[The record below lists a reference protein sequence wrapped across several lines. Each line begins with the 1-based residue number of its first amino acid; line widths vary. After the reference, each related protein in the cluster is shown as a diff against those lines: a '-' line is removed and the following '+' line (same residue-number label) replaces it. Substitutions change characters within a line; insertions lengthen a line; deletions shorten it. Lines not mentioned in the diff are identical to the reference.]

1 MSRGLFLILPGHG
14 HVNPTIGLVNEL
26 VNKGDEIVYI
36 TAEEFRDKLEKVGAK
51 FLGYELEDGSLKFN
65 PNEINKSMQD
75 LNNSATLME
84 KFMETS
90 KKTLELIF
98 TLTGEFDYL
107 VIDHFLLLDTNL
119 FASKFNIKK
128 IISSV
133 TTFALNEK
141 LMDDMFNLMMSTLT
155 KNGATIPQD
164 IKENMTG
171 IREDFLNKKCDLKI
185 VFTSKYYQ
193 PYGNEF
199 DDSFKFV
206 GPSIFDRKELID
218 FKIEKTNNKKLIL
231 ASLGTV
237 ANENQVFYKNCFE
250 ALGGRNDIDVIMS
263 IGKRININDL
273 GKIPK
278 NFKVYNYVPQL
289 EVLKHV
295 DLFITHGGMNSSSE
309 GLYNDVP
316 LIVVPQFGDQPI
328 VANRVANLKAGLA
341 LIGDE
346 NLTPSAISKAVDKI
360 LSCNLYKEN
369 AQKIGKSLRELNGY
383 EEAAN
388 LIKKILL

>member
-1 MSRGLFLILPGHG
+1 MSRGLFLTLPGHG
-14 HVNPTIGLVNEL
+14 HVNPTIGLVSEL
-26 VNKGDEIVYI
+26 INRGDEIVYI

-65 PNEINKSMQD
+65 PKEISKSMED
-75 LNNSATLME
+75 LSNSANMME

-90 KKTLELIF
+90 KKTLELVF

-107 VIDHFLLLDTNL
+107 VVDHFLLLDTDL

-141 LMDDMFNLMMSTLT
+141 LMDDMFSLMMATLS
-155 KNGATIPQD
+155 KSGATLPQG
-164 IKENMTG
+164 IEENMKG
-171 IREDFLNKKCDLKI
+171 IREAFLNKKCDLKI

-193 PYGNEF
+193 PYGEDF

-206 GPSIFDRKELID
+206 GPSVFDRKELTD
-218 FKIEKTNNKKLIL
+218 FKIENPENKKLIL

-237 ANENQVFYKNCFE
+237 ANENPDFYKNCFE
-250 ALGGRNDIDVIMS
+250 ALGSLDDIEVIMS
-263 IGKRININDL
+263 IGKRTDIKDL
-273 GKIPK
+273 GEIPS

-328 VANRVANLKAGLA
+328 VANRVATLQAGLA
-341 LIGDE
+341 LIGDTSP
-346 NLTPSAISKAVDKI
+346 LAIAEAVDKV
-360 LSCNLYKEN
+360 LSSRIYKEN
-369 AQKIGKSLRELNGY
+369 AEKVGKSLIELGGFK
-383 EEAAN
+383 EAAR
-388 LIKKILL
+388 LIKELV

>member
-1 MSRGLFLILPGHG
+1 MSRGLFLTLPGHG
-14 HVNPTIGLVNEL
+14 HVNPTIGLVSEL
-26 VNKGDEIVYI
+26 INKGDEIVYI

-65 PNEINKSMQD
+65 PNEISKSMD
-75 LNNSATLME
+75 DPTNSANMME
-84 KFMETS
+84 KFMEIS
-90 KKTLELIF
+90 KKTLELVF

-107 VIDHFLLLDTNL
+107 VIDHFLLLDTDL
-119 FASKFNIKK
+119 FARKLNIKK

-133 TTFALNEK
+133 TTFALNER
-141 LMDDMFNLMMSTLT
+141 LMDDMFNLMMATLS
-155 KNGATIPQD
+155 KSGATLPQG
-164 IKENMTG
+164 IEENMKG
-171 IREDFLNKKCDLKI
+171 IRDALLNKKCDLKI

-193 PYGNEF
+193 PYGEDF

-206 GPSIFDRKELID
+206 GPSVFDRKELTD
-218 FKIEKTNNKKLIL
+218 FKIENPENKKLIL

-237 ANENQVFYKNCFE
+237 ANENPDFYKNCFE
-250 ALGGRNDIDVIMS
+250 ALGSLDDIEVIMS
-263 IGKRININDL
+263 IGKRTDIKDL
-273 GKIPK
+273 GKIPS

-328 VANRVANLKAGLA
+328 VANRVANLQAGLA
-341 LIGDE
+341 LMGAK
-346 NLTPSAISKAVDKI
+346 NLTPKAIAEAVDKV
-360 LSCNLYKEN
+360 LSSKVYKEN
-369 AQKIGKSLRELNGY
+369 AKKVGKSLRELGGY
-383 EEAAN
+383 KEAAN
-388 LIKKILL
+388 LIKGLL

>member
-1 MSRGLFLILPGHG
+1 MSRGLFLTLPGHG
-14 HVNPTIGLVNEL
+14 HVNPTIGLVSEL
-26 VNKGDEIVYI
+26 INKGDEIIYI
-36 TAEEFRDKLEKVGAK
+36 TAEEFRNKLEKVGAT

-65 PNEINKSMQD
+65 PNEINKAMKD
-75 LNNSATLME
+75 LNNSSNIME

-90 KKTLELIF
+90 KKTLELVF

-107 VIDHFLLLDTNL
+107 VIDHFLLLDTDL

-141 LMDDMFNLMMSTLT
+141 LMDDMFNLMMATLS
-155 KNGATIPQD
+155 KSGATLPQG
-164 IKENMTG
+164 IEENMQG
-171 IREDFLNKKCDLKI
+171 IRQAFLNKKCDLKI

-193 PYGNEF
+193 PYGEDF
-199 DDSFKFV
+199 DSSFKFV
-206 GPSIFDRKELID
+206 GPSVFDRKELVD
-218 FKIEKTNNKKLIL
+218 FKIENPDNKKLIL

-237 ANENQVFYKNCFE
+237 ANENPDFYKDCFE
-250 ALGGRNDIDVIMS
+250 ALSSRDDIEVIMS
-263 IGKRININDL
+263 VGKRTDIKDL
-273 GKIPK
+273 GQIPS

-328 VANRVANLKAGLA
+328 VANRVASLEAGLA
-341 LIGDE
+341 LMGAE
-346 NLTPSAISKAVDKI
+346 NLTPKAISEAVDKV
-360 LSCNLYKEN
+360 LSSKIYKEN
-369 AQKIGKSLRELNGY
+369 AEKVGKSLRELGGY
-383 EEAAN
+383 KEAAR
-388 LIKKILL
+388 LIKNLV

>member
-51 FLGYELEDGSLKFN
+51 FLGYELKDGSLKFN

-128 IISSV
+128 IISSI

-155 KNGATIPQD
+155 KSGATIPQD
-164 IKENMTG
+164 IKENMAG
-171 IREDFLNKKCDLKI
+171 IREAFLNKKCDSKI

-193 PYGNEF
+193 PYGDEF

-206 GPSIFDRKELID
+206 GPSIFDRKELVD

-250 ALGGRNDIDVIMS
+250 ALGVRNDIYVIMS
-263 IGKRININDL
+263 IGERININDL
-273 GKIPK
+273 GEIPK

-316 LIVVPQFGDQPI
+316 LIVVPQFGDQAI
-328 VANRVANLKAGLA
+328 VANRVADLKAGLA

-346 NLTPSAISKAVDKI
+346 NLTPSTISKAVDKV

-383 EEAAN
+383 KEAAN

>member
-1 MSRGLFLILPGHG
+1 MARGLFLTLPGHG
-14 HVNPTIGLVNEL
+14 HVNPTIGLVSEL
-26 VNKGDEIVYI
+26 INKGDEIVYI
-36 TAEEFRDKLEKVGAK
+36 TGEEFRDKLEKVGAK
-51 FLGYELEDGSLKFN
+51 FLGYELKDGSLKFN
-65 PNEINKSMQD
+65 PKEINESFKEFS
-75 LNNSATLME
+75 NSSNLME

-90 KKTLELIF
+90 KKTLELVF

-107 VIDHFLLLDTNL
+107 VIDHFLLLDTDL

-128 IISSV
+128 IISSI

-141 LMDDMFNLMMSTLT
+141 LMDDMFNLMMATVSKSGVTL
-155 KNGATIPQD
+155 PQG
-164 IKENMTG
+164 IEETMKG
-171 IREDFLNKKCDLKI
+171 IREAFLNKKCDLKI

-193 PYGNEF
+193 PYGEDF

-218 FKIEKTNNKKLIL
+218 FKIEKFENKKLIL

-237 ANENQVFYKNCFE
+237 ANENPTFYKDCFE
-250 ALGGRNDIDVIMS
+250 ALGSRDDIEVIMS
-263 IGKRININDL
+263 IGKRTDIKDL
-273 GKIPK
+273 GKIPS

-328 VANRVANLKAGLA
+328 VANRVANLQAGLA
-341 LIGDE
+341 LMGAE
-346 NLTPSAISKAVDKI
+346 NLTPKAIEKAVDEV
-360 LSCNLYKEN
+360 LSSNLYKEN
-369 AQKIGKSLRELNGY
+369 AKKIGKSLRELGGY
-383 EEAAN
+383 KEATK
-388 LIKKILL
+388 LIKELL